1 MSCCRICRISRRGG
15 LSLHSKRLSR
25 SLEDFLSSIPD
36 QFDNELEQSDYLF
49 EHSVCISS
57 KMESD
62 RARNAICR
70 LARSHVVD
78 VPSSSR
84 LRAGCD
90 LIRVMLPASH
100 SR

>member
-1 MSCCRICRISRRGG
+1 
-15 LSLHSKRLSR
+15 
-25 SLEDFLSSIPD
+25 
-36 QFDNELEQSDYLF
+36 
-49 EHSVCISS
+49 
-57 KMESD
+57 MESD

-100 SR
+100 SRWCGIPSAFCSCVASPTYVQHCWSRVCPVARAIVSWLQNPGRRWR